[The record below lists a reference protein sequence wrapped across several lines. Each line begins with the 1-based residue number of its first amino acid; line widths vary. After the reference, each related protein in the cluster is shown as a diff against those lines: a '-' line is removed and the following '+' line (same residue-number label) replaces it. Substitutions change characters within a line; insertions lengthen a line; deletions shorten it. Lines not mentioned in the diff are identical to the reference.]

1 MSLYETYR
9 RGGGKPVEP
18 ITRRYSLFFRFHG
31 FLIFNLL
38 VALVVLAA
46 VPGFAQ
52 QQRGTINLEVHD
64 PNGGPLQS
72 TVTLSSA
79 INQVSQSF
87 ETAQSGKYQATD
99 LPFGVY
105 ELQVSKEGF
114 NSVQKVVE
122 VHSAVPVTISVTL
135 PLATVTST
143 VRVSAMP
150 TTLVDKESVQSTI
163 TLGSKDLKVQI
174 PAQMGYGL
182 TNAVVHQTPGW
193 IYEANGVLHPIE
205 SQYDVLFVVDG
216 IPITENI
223 SPAFAPPINSADVQ
237 SIRTMTAGFPAEYGR
252 KLGGI
257 IEVTTKQNLPAGLHM
272 NGGIGGGS
280 FNNVN
285 GNLNLGYAHG
295 KNQFMATANGGL
307 TDRYLNPPVL
317 ANYTNH
323 GSMNSFTAFYTRNI
337 SENKR
342 LQLWGRRGEVHY
354 LVPNELV
361 QQQAGQ
367 RQDVGTEDTSAQFDY
382 TQVLSPTLLYN
393 VEGSFVD
400 ESFRLASNN
409 LATPVIVSQNRG
421 FRQTYLRATISG
433 THGNQD
439 WKAGTDLI
447 VNPVHEALQYT
458 ITDPSYFAPTTAPNF
473 QFSDHQY
480 DIEPAAFVQDS
491 LHLGNWNV
499 RAGLRYDRYDFVVN
513 EGAWSPRFALSY
525 YFPHPGVLVHF
536 DYDRV
541 FQTPAM
547 ENLLLASS
555 PLLQSTNSLVVRL
568 PVRPAHA
575 NYYDVGLT
583 TSFFHQFRF
592 QADAIYRSFR
602 NYADDDTLLDTGVSF
617 PIAFAHGWIQ
627 ALTAMVSL
635 PHWGR
640 FSGSINY
647 AWQYGIAK
655 GPITGGLFIG
665 ASDVSGVA
673 SNASFPDSQDQR
685 NTGGANFRVQVTKR
699 LWVATEEWYGSGLP
713 VSLSSTDTY
722 ASLLPQYGPQVLSQ
736 VNFALQRVRPSYSID
751 LGAGY
756 QLYEK
761 EQKTVG
767 IQIQG
772 SNLTNH
778 LNVINFAS
786 LFSGTAIG
794 NPRSFS
800 AELTFGF

>member
-1 MSLYETYR
+1 MRLRGSLAF
-9 RGGGKPVEP
+9 V
-18 ITRRYSLFFRFHG
+18 LFFSV
-31 FLIFNLL
+31 IFW
-38 VALVVLAA
+38 AG
-46 VPGFAQ
+46 VPAFAQ
-52 QQRGTINLEVHD
+52 QERGTIDIEVHD
-64 PNGGPLQS
+64 PNGGALQA
-72 TVTLSSA
+72 TVALSSPV
-79 INQVSQSF
+79 NQVSQSF
-87 ETAQSGKYQATD
+87 ETTAAGTYEATD

-105 ELQVSKEGF
+105 QLRVTKEGF
-114 NSVQKVVE
+114 STVHKVVE
-122 VHSAVPVTISVTL
+122 VHSAVPVNVSIAL
-135 PLATVTST
+135 PLATVSST
-143 VRVSAMP
+143 VHVTAMP
-150 TTLVDKESVQSTI
+150 STLVDKESVQSTL
-163 TLGSKDLKVQI
+163 TVGSKSLKMQI
-174 PAQMGYGL
+174 PAQLGKGI

-193 IYEANGVLHPIE
+193 VYEANGVLHPIE
-205 SQYDVLFVVDG
+205 SQYDVLYVVNG
-216 IPITENI
+216 IPITENL
-223 SPAFAPPINSADVQ
+223 SSAFAPPISSSDVQ

-257 IEVTTKQNLPAGLHM
+257 IEVTTKQNLPKGLHM

-280 FNNVN
+280 FNTLN

-295 KNQFMATANGGL
+295 KNQFMVTGNAGL
-307 TDRYLNPPVL
+307 TDRYLDPPVL
-317 ANYTNH
+317 ANFTNH
-323 GSMNSFTAFYTRNI
+323 GSMSSFTAFYTRNI
-337 SENKR
+337 SQNKR

-393 VEGSFVD
+393 VEGSFLD

-409 LATPVIVSQNRG
+409 LATPVIVSQHRG

-433 THGNQD
+433 AHGKQN

-458 ITDPSYFAPTTAPNF
+458 ITNPAQFSPTTSPNF
-473 QFSDHQY
+473 QFTDHQY

-491 LHLGNWNV
+491 LHFGNWNL
-499 RAGLRYDRYDFVVN
+499 RAGIRYDRYDFVVH
-513 EGAWSPRFALSY
+513 EGAWSPRFAVSY
-525 YFPHPGVLVHF
+525 YFPHPGILVHF

-575 NYYDVGLT
+575 NYYELGMT
-583 TSFFHQFRF
+583 TSFWNHFRF
-592 QADAIYRSFR
+592 QANGVYREFR
-602 NYADDDTLLDTGVSF
+602 NYSDDDTLLDTGVSF
-617 PIAFAHGWIQ
+617 PISFAHAWIE
-627 ALTAMVSL
+627 AATAMLSV
-635 PHWGR
+635 PHWGK

-665 ASDVSGVA
+665 ASDVSGIA

-685 NTGGANFRVQVTKR
+685 NTGSANFRMQVTR
-699 LWVATEEWYGSGLP
+699 RFWVATEQWYNSGLP
-713 VSLSSTDTY
+713 VDLNSNDTY
-722 ASLLPQYGPQVLSQ
+722 ASLLPQYGSQVLGQ
-736 VNFALQRVRPSYSID
+736 VNFARGRVRPSYSID
-751 LGAGY
+751 FGTGY
-756 QLYEK
+756 ELYDK
-761 EQKTVG
+761 EQKTVSL
-767 IQIQG
+767 QFQV
-772 SNLTNH
+772 SNITNH
-778 LNVINFAS
+778 LNLINFAS

-794 NPRSFS
+794 NPRSYS
-800 AELTFGF
+800 MELRAGF